1 MTLPERASIDQE
13 LATVRS
19 HTRYPG
25 SQHVLSLHAPQVAA
39 RAQPG
44 SFVHVDCG
52 REWLLRRPMSIMSA
66 DAEKGEIELLFKTV
80 GHGTRTLA
88 ALEPGDPLDMIG
100 PIGNAFTDISGHP
113 TKLLLGGGVGI
124 PPMIFYAET
133 LVTAGAAAPWVITG
147 SELPFPFATGPARLD
162 LPGAPGSATHALQRL
177 EARGIPNRLASL
189 ADLDGC
195 FHGYVTG
202 LAEAL
207 ITALPAPQQ
216 REVALYA
223 CGPTPM
229 LAAVAALARQ
239 LELPCQV
246 SLEEY
251 MACGVGG
258 CAGCTV
264 EVDTPSGA
272 AMKRV
277 CVDGPVFDA
286 ATVFTATPIAEPA
299 ETPFD

>member
-1 MTLPERASIDQE
+1 MTQPERGHIKQE
-13 LATVRS
+13 FARVES
-19 HTRYPG
+19 HARYPG
-25 SQHVLSLHAPQVAA
+25 DQHVLELYSPRVASSAHA
-39 RAQPG
+39 G

-52 REWLLRRPMSIMSA
+52 PEWLLRRPMSIMSA
-66 DAEKGEIELLFKTV
+66 DRVRGTIELLFKTV

-88 ALEPGDPLDMIG
+88 ELEPGDPLDLIG
-100 PIGNAFTDISGHP
+100 PIGNAFSDISNHP
-113 TKLLLGGGVGI
+113 LKLLLGGGVGI
-124 PPMIFYAET
+124 PPMIFHAE
-133 LVTAGAAAPWVITG
+133 AEIARGHPAPWVIMG
-147 SELPFPFATGPARLD
+147 SELPFPFETVPAAIP
-162 LPGAPGSATHALQRL
+162 LPGAPDAATHALARL
-177 EARGIPNRLASL
+177 EALGIPNRLASL
-189 ADLDGC
+189 AELEGC
-195 FHGYVTG
+195 FRGYVTD

-207 ITALPAPQQ
+207 IAALPEAQ
-216 REVALYA
+216 RPKVALFA

-229 LAAVAALARQ
+229 LAAVAALARR

-264 EVDTPSGA
+264 EVETTDGP
-272 AMKRV
+272 AMRRV

-286 ATVFTATPIAEPA
+286 ASVFTPTPIPEPA

>member
-1 MTLPERASIDQE
+1 MALPERGSIDQE
-13 LATVRS
+13 MARVAVHER
-19 HTRYPG
+19 HPG
-25 SQHVLSLHAPQVAA
+25 DQHVLTLHSPRVAA
-39 RAQPG
+39 RALPG

-52 REWLLRRPMSIMSA
+52 PEWLLRRPMSIMSA
-66 DAEKGEIELLFKTV
+66 APGTGEIELLFKTV
-80 GHGTRTLA
+80 GHGTQTLSE
-88 ALEPGDPLDMIG
+88 LEPGDELDLLG
-100 PIGNAFTDISGHP
+100 PIGNAFTDIPAHP
-113 TKLLLGGGVGI
+113 LKILLGGGVGM

-133 LVTAGAAAPWVITG
+133 EVARGAAAPWVIVG
-147 SELPFPFATGPARLD
+147 SELPFPFATRKAEQA
-162 LPGAPGSATHALQRL
+162 LPGAPETATHALSRL
-177 EARGIPNRLASL
+177 EDNHIPNRLASL
-189 ADLDGC
+189 AGLEGC
-195 FHGYVTG
+195 FRGYVTE

-207 ITALPAPQQ
+207 IKALPKEQ
-216 REVALYA
+216 RNQVALYA

-229 LAAVAALARQ
+229 LGAVAGLARR
-239 LELPCQV
+239 LGLPCQV

-264 EVDTPSGA
+264 EVETDGGL

-286 ATVFTATPIAEPA
+286 ATVFTSPPLPEPA